1 MKRKHSSQVNY
12 NDWLYLYNSV
22 YNMKYLWRWGRME
35 QNENDSQRVDREM
48 CVCECI
54 SQVAKEI
61 DPRFHNHCPR
71 ISPFPD

>member
-48 CVCECI
+48 CVCV
-54 SQVAKEI
+54 SV
-61 DPRFHNHCPR
+61 
-71 ISPFPD
+71 